1 MLERKIKI
9 IILIFNLFNPHLW
22 VCLLILEIER
32 KGEREMERERE
43 RERTSNWL
51 PLIGIPLVHGMPVQ
65 LTQPA
70 SQGKNSRNFIIH

>member
-43 RERTSNWL
+43 RERERE
-51 PLIGIPLVHGMPVQ
+51 PAIGCL
-65 LTQPA
+65 L
-70 SQGKNSRNFIIH
+70 

>member
-43 RERTSNWL
+43 RERERENQ
-51 PLIGIPLVHGMPVQ
+51 Q
-65 LTQPA
+65 LAASYRHPFGAWDASPTNSA
-70 SQGKNSRNFIIH
+70 SQPGKKF